1 MEKIL
6 PVGIRK
12 IHFVG
17 IGGIGMSGL
26 ARLLKERGYTVTGS
40 DVKHSD
46 IINKLRERGVKIN
59 IPHNSSPVKDADLLC
74 FSSAIS
80 KDNPE
85 VKAALSLNIPIIKRG
100 ALLGKVIRN
109 KEVLAV
115 SGSHGKTTT
124 TSLACFVLKKLGKD
138 IASLVGGVPL
148 YSENSSWWGKD
159 MFVVETDESDASF
172 LEVEPA
178 YSIITNID
186 KEHIDFY
193 GSFRK
198 LKDDFLRFAKNT
210 RRLVIGWADQR
221 EVHEILKSSKKE
233 FIGYGFNR
241 NSIVRAKSI
250 RLTSRE
256 SEFKIFYKNK
266 YVCRINIPL
275 LGKHNILNSLSVVAL
290 CLYFGFGV
298 NEIKDSFKDF
308 PGTKRRTDFKGE
320 IKGVIFVDDYAHHPG
335 EIAAVLEAMSLFKKR
350 RLVVLFQPHRYSRV
364 KNLISE
370 FSLCF
375 KNVGFLI
382 VTDIYSASEKQIQG
396 INAQLLMKKIGKN
409 FKKDILYIPKEDL
422 VEKVPFLLKRGD
434 CLLCLGAGDIN
445 RIHEKIMQRFKNA
458 DGCPVKSFGPRRKA
472 AWRQRRFTR
481 GRPRKVTS

>member
-6 PVGIRK
+6 PVRIKK

-40 DVKHSD
+40 DIKHSE
-46 IINKLRERGVKIN
+46 IIDKLRERGVKIN
-59 IPHNSSPVKDADLLC
+59 IPHNSSQVKGTDLLC

-80 KDNPE
+80 EDNPE
-85 VKAALSLNIPIIKRG
+85 IKEALSLNIPIIKRG

-124 TSLACFVLKKLGKD
+124 TSLACFVLKKIGKD
-138 IASLVGGVPL
+138 IASLVGGIPL
-148 YSENSSWWGKD
+148 YSDNSSWWGKD
-159 MFVVETDESDASF
+159 IFVVETDESDASF
-172 LEVEPA
+172 LEVEPT

-210 RRLVIGWADQR
+210 KRLVIGWADQK
-221 EVHEILKSSKKE
+221 EVYQILKRSKKE
-233 FIGYGFNR
+233 FISYGFSR
-241 NSIVRAKSI
+241 NCILQAKSI
-250 RLTSRE
+250 RLASGE

-266 YVCRINIPL
+266 YICQIKIPL

-290 CLYFGFGV
+290 CLYLGFDI

-308 PGTKRRTDFKGE
+308 PGTKRRMDFKGK
-320 IKGVIFVDDYAHHPG
+320 IKGVIFVDDYAHHPK
-335 EIAAVLEAMSLFKKR
+335 EIEAVLEAMSLVKKR

-375 KNVGFLI
+375 RNADFLI
-382 VTDIYSASEKQIQG
+382 ITDIYSASERQIQG
-396 INAQLLMKKIGKN
+396 INAQLLMKKIRKN
-409 FKKDILYIPKEDL
+409 FKKDMLYIPKEDL
-422 VEKVPFLLKRGD
+422 VGKVPFLLKRDD

-445 RIHEKIMQRFKNA
+445 RIHEKIMQRFRNA
-458 DGCPVKSFGPRRKA
+458 DDHR
-472 AWRQRRFTR
+472 
-481 GRPRKVTS
+481 